1 MKKTI
6 VGLLD
11 ELNSGATTSESLTK
25 AALESAKANAAD
37 NAFVSLDEEG
47 ALEAA
52 RAIDAKRA
60 AGEKLGALAG
70 IPVAVKDN
78 ILAKGLRCT
87 CGSKILENFVAPY
100 DATATE
106 RLRAAGAVIVGK
118 ANMDEFAMGSTSET
132 SASGPVTNPEW
143 PELIPGGSSGGSAAA
158 VARGTVPAA
167 LGSDTGGS
175 IRQPAACCGVVG
187 FKPSYGRVSRWGLVA
202 YASSLD
208 QIGPM
213 ANTVEDAALLY
224 DVVAGHDPHD
234 STSATRP
241 APATLP
247 ELKNGD
253 ARIRIGVPEEC
264 FGEGLDPEMR
274 EVLQKALDDMKADG
288 AELVKVSLPSL
299 QHAIA
304 SYYIIA
310 TAEASAN
317 LSRFDGVRYG
327 HRSPEAKDLE
337 SLYRKSRSEG
347 FGKEVQRRILLGTF
361 VLSSG
366 YYDAFYMQAQ
376 KVRRLIADDFAKAF
390 SACDVVATPVLPG
403 PPLKRGEG
411 LKDPLAMYLTDIFTV
426 SLNLAGLPGISVP
439 VGLCGGSSASLQLV
453 APAFEETRLLQSAW
467 RLERLRR

>member
-11 ELNSGATTSESLTK
+11 ELKSGAATSESLTR
-25 AALESAKANAAD
+25 AALESAKANAAY

-47 ALEAA
+47 ALETA

-132 SASGPVTNPEW
+132 SASGPVTNPAW

-224 DVVAGHDPHD
+224 DVVAGHDPRD

-241 APATLP
+241 SPAVLP
-247 ELKNGD
+247 ELKNGE
-253 ARIRIGVPEEC
+253 AKIRIGVPEEC

-274 EVLQKALDDMKADG
+274 EVLQKALDDLKADG

-361 VLSSG
+361 MLSSG

-439 VGLCGGSSASLQLV
+439 VGSCGGSSASLQLV

-467 RLERLRR
+467 RLEQLRR

>member
-11 ELNSGATTSESLTK
+11 ELNSGATTSEALAK

-70 IPVAVKDN
+70 IPLAVKDN

-87 CGSKILENFVAPY
+87 CGSKILGNFVAPY

-253 ARIRIGVPEEC
+253 PKIRIGVPEEC
-264 FGEGLDPEMR
+264 FGEGLDSGMR
-274 EVLQKALDDMKADG
+274 QVLQKALDDLKADG

-299 QHAIA
+299 KHAIA

-390 SACDVVATPVLPG
+390 ASCDVVATPVLPG

>member
-11 ELNSGATTSESLTK
+11 ELKSGATTAEALAK

-52 RAIDAKRA
+52 RAVDAKRA
-60 AGEKLGALAG
+60 AGEPLGALAG
-70 IPVAVKDN
+70 IPLAVKDN

-87 CGSKILENFVAPY
+87 CGSKILGNFVAPY

-253 ARIRIGVPEEC
+253 PKIRIGVPEEC
-264 FGEGLDPEMR
+264 FGEGLDSGMR
-274 EVLQKALDDMKADG
+274 EVLQKALDDLKADG

-299 QHAIA
+299 KHAIA

-390 SACDVVATPVLPG
+390 AACDVVATPVLPG

>member
-11 ELNSGATTSESLTK
+11 ELKSGATTAEALAK

-52 RAIDAKRA
+52 RAVDAKRA
-60 AGEKLGALAG
+60 AGEPLGALAG
-70 IPVAVKDN
+70 IPLAVKDN

-87 CGSKILENFVAPY
+87 CGSKILGNFVAPY

-213 ANTVEDAALLY
+213 ANTVEDAALPY
-224 DVVAGHDPHD
+224 DVIAGHDPRD
-234 STSATRP
+234 ATSATRP
-241 APATLP
+241 SPATLP
-247 ELKNGD
+247 ELEKGD
-253 ARIRIGVPEEC
+253 AKVRIGVPREC
-264 FGEGLDPEMR
+264 FGEGLDAGMR
-274 EVLQKALDDMKADG
+274 DVLQKALDDLKADG
-288 AELVKVSLPSL
+288 AELVDVSLPSL

-327 HRSPEAKDLE
+327 HRSPEANDLE

-390 SACDVVATPVLPG
+390 AACDVVATPVLPG

-426 SLNLAGLPGISVP
+426 SLNLAGRPGISVP
-439 VGLCGGSSASLQLV
+439 VGSCGGSSASLQLV
-453 APAFEETRLLQSAW
+453 APAFEETRLLQSAR

>member
-11 ELNSGATTSESLTK
+11 ELKSGATTSEALAK

-60 AGEKLGALAG
+60 AGEPLGALAG
-70 IPVAVKDN
+70 IPLAVKDN

-87 CGSKILENFVAPY
+87 CGSKILGNFVAPY

-132 SASGPVTNPEW
+132 SASGPVANPEW
-143 PELIPGGSSGGSAAA
+143 PDLIPGGSSGGSAAA

-247 ELKNGD
+247 DLKNGE
-253 ARIRIGVPEEC
+253 AKIRIGVPEEC

-274 EVLQKALDDMKADG
+274 QVLQKALDDLKADG

-299 QHAIA
+299 KHAIA

-390 SACDVVATPVLPG
+390 ASCDVVATPVLPG

>member
-11 ELNSGATTSESLTK
+11 ELNSGATTSEALAK

-70 IPVAVKDN
+70 IPLAVKDN

-87 CGSKILENFVAPY
+87 CGSKILGNFVAPY

-132 SASGPVTNPEW
+132 SASGPVANPEW

-253 ARIRIGVPEEC
+253 PKIRIGVPEEC
-264 FGEGLDPEMR
+264 FGEGLDSGMR
-274 EVLQKALDDMKADG
+274 EVLQKALDDLKADG

-299 QHAIA
+299 KHAIA

-390 SACDVVATPVLPG
+390 ASCDVVATPVLPG

>member
-11 ELNSGATTSESLTK
+11 ELNSGATTSEALAK

-70 IPVAVKDN
+70 IPLAVKDN

-87 CGSKILENFVAPY
+87 CGSKILGNFVAPY

-224 DVVAGHDPHD
+224 DVIAGHDPHD

-253 ARIRIGVPEEC
+253 PKIRIGVPEEC

-274 EVLQKALDDMKADG
+274 EVLQKALDDLKADG

-390 SACDVVATPVLPG
+390 AACDVVATPVLPG